1 VTPECPFIAALDE
14 AKKRVACFLRG
25 ILGEEGSTPPKGS
38 QVDST
43 FTVIGK
49 PQIRKD
55 ARAKVCG
62 LEKYTADIAAEHVVN
77 GVVVRS
83 PHHHAR
89 ICSLDGT
96 AARACPGVIAVITAA
111 DVPGQKTFGLVPDQP
126 PLAEGEVCHLGQPV
140 AVILATDP
148 ETARAAADKLRI
160 DYEVLPAVFDPQT
173 ALLPEAP
180 LVHPGGN
187 LLSHY
192 TVESG
197 DLAAGFATAE
207 EIIEE
212 TFSVQRQAPAYLEP
226 ETSLAVWDPDEGS
239 LNVWVSSQ
247 EPFVDRAN
255 IAAVLG
261 LPLEKVQVLS
271 TAIGGAFGG
280 KEDSSMA
287 VLTALAAYCGRC
299 SVRLVN
305 QRSESFLA
313 HPKRHPARIQ
323 LRLGAKKDGT
333 LIALDAQVW
342 MNTGAFASYGPSVGS
357 LLTEMLTGPYRIPNV
372 HLDTKVV
379 YTHSP
384 YAGAMRGFGSPQAHF
399 AIESLMDMLATRLG
413 MDPAE
418 LRRKNLLEC
427 GDRLPTRV
435 ALNETALGL
444 KPVLEHAVTAR
455 ERLRAKPAAPGKVS
469 GVGLALAM
477 QSMGLG
483 AKIVDRS
490 DHRLEWLPDGR
501 VLIYLG
507 APELGQGLKT
517 VAEQIT
523 AEALGISFDQ
533 VTAST
538 FDTRIVPDGGVT
550 CASRMTYLVGNAM
563 LSGARALQQQLLVA
577 AADLL
582 HLPCE
587 QLQYAAGQIL
597 LPDGS
602 HLPADEI
609 TSRVAEK
616 GTPLQV
622 ETSALFPYP
631 PETTPQHL
639 PIGMPHVKYVFA
651 AQVVRV
657 EVDPELGS
665 VEVTDVVAIHDLGR
679 VINRLGA
686 EGQIEGGVVMGLGYA
701 LLEDMAQKP
710 NGQWVDSFSE
720 YLLPTSLD
728 VPPHIEVEML
738 EYPEYDGPYGAK
750 GLAEI
755 CLVPTAP
762 AVANAVFDAVHVRV
776 KDLPITPEKVC
787 RGEK

>member
-1 VTPECPFIAALDE
+1 M
-14 AKKRVACFLRG
+14 
-25 ILGEEGSTPPKGS
+25 
-38 QVDST
+38 DST

-62 LEKYTADIAAEHVVN
+62 LERYTADVPADDVVC

-89 ICSLDGT
+89 IRALDSA
-96 AARACPGVIAVITAA
+96 AARACPGIIAVVTAA

-140 AVILATDP
+140 AVVLARDL
-148 ETARAAADKLRI
+148 EIAQAAAEKLRI
-160 DYEVLPAVFDPQT
+160 DYEVLPAVFDPQA

-192 TVESG
+192 EVDSG
-197 DLAAGFATAE
+197 DLAAGFASAAE
-207 EIIEE
+207 VIAD
-212 TFSVQRQAPAYLEP
+212 TFTVQRQAPAYLEP
-226 ETSLAVWDPDEGS
+226 ETSLAVWDPATGS
-239 LNVWVSSQ
+239 IKVWVSSQ

-271 TAIGGAFGG
+271 TAVGGAFGG

-287 VLTALAAYCGRC
+287 VLTALTAYCGQC
-299 SVRLVN
+299 AVRLVN
-305 QRSESFLA
+305 QRSASFLA

-323 LRLGAKKDGT
+323 LRLGAQRDGT
-333 LIALDAQVW
+333 LTALEAQVW
-342 MNTGAFASYGPSVGS
+342 LNTGAFASYGPAVGS
-357 LLTEMLTGPYRIPNV
+357 LLTEMLTGPYHISNV
-372 HLDTKVV
+372 HLDTKVI

-399 AIESLMDMLATRLG
+399 AIESLMDMLADRLHL
-413 MDPAE
+413 DPAE
-418 LRRKNLLEC
+418 LRRRNLLTR
-427 GDRLPTRV
+427 GDLLPTRV
-435 ALNETALGL
+435 VLNETALGL
-444 KPVLEHAVTAR
+444 KPIHERAVAAR
-455 ERLRAKPAAPGKVS
+455 ERLRSIPAKPGKVS

-483 AKIVDRS
+483 AKIIDRS
-490 DHRLEWLPDGR
+490 DHRLEWQPDGH

-523 AEALGISFDQ
+523 AETLGLPFEQ
-533 VTAST
+533 VSAST
-538 FDTRIVPDGGVT
+538 FDTHIVPDGGVT

-563 LSGARALQQQLLVA
+563 LTGARALQQQLLVC

-582 HLPCE
+582 HLPQE
-587 QLQYAAGQIL
+587 QLNYAHGRIL

-602 HLPADEI
+602 SLPAAEI
-609 TSRVAEK
+609 TSRIAEK

-651 AQVVRV
+651 AQIVRV

-679 VINRLGA
+679 IINRLGA

-728 VPPHIEVEML
+728 VPPHLEVEML

-755 CLVPTAP
+755 CLVPTGP

-787 RGEK
+787 HGEK